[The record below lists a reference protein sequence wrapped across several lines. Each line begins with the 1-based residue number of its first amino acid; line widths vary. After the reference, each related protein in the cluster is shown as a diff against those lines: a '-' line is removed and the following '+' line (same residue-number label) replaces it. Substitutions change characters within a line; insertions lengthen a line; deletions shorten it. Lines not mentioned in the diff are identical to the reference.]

1 MRFWSPRSSEPRV
14 DARSNFSLCSFA
26 ATHSKTFAKVEY
38 FGVPFVLQRSMFK
51 HQSILRVRCPLSKYN
66 YTKVLIPDGYVKL
79 EIKRK
84 YLEIEKKR
92 SVSSGKMSATIWF
105 SPILNV
111 TLARSEANSLQTA
124 THCAPSYLHHSY
136 SGHPNSRASSEVVL
150 CTNVAQQQALQ
161 LAQNVSPHPP
171 LQQGLLS
178 GERALGICTLAG
190 A

>member
-1 MRFWSPRSSEPRV
+1 MRFWSPRGSEPRV

-84 YLEIEKKR
+84 YFEIEGER
-92 SVSSGKMSATIWF
+92 SVRAAKCLQLFGFHLSSTLRWRDLKPTLSKLLHIVQPAICII
-105 SPILNV
+105 P
-111 TLARSEANSLQTA
+111 TLATQTQE
-124 THCAPSYLHHSY
+124 P
-136 SGHPNSRASSEVVL
+136 
-150 CTNVAQQQALQ
+150 ALK
-161 LAQNVSPHPP
+161 
-171 LQQGLLS
+171 
-178 GERALGICTLAG
+178 
-190 A
+190 